1 MTEYRLQLAW
11 MCETGREPV
20 KTFTEIARDNVSEPN
35 AYLIESDSKE
45 TNSNREDEEDMALN
59 TPLF

>member
-1 MTEYRLQLAW
+1 